1 MITIFGGPKTI
12 RGQYFLREDAF
23 KVCFKWCG
31 LIFRVIV
38 RDEIVCDKS
47 VCVCEISLSLQVL
60 FLDFFSVL

>member
-12 RGQYFLREDAF
+12 RGQYLF
-23 KVCFKWCG
+23 KGGCFQSFFKWCG

-47 VCVCEISLSLQVL
+47 VCV
-60 FLDFFSVL
+60 